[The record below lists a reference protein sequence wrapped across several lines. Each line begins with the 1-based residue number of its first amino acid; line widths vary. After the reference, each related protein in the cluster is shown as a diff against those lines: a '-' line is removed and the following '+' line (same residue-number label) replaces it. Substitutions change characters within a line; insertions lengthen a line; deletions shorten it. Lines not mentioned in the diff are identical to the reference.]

1 VAAKLHQHH
10 HIVFPLQASMEPL
23 SPQDSSDLSHE
34 KPKGPEWMSERP
46 RKALEQLYKWTRFIG
61 ISGSIMGAFILLNGI
76 ALFAN
81 PQVAEEALSGL
92 LPGVNMRSVAMVY
105 ILLGVLY
112 FLPMRHLLRFSRQIE
127 SYFKREDAASAV
139 EALISI
145 STFFRFI
152 GLVVLFFVGLYV
164 LGLMASLVGMA

>member
-1 VAAKLHQHH
+1 
-10 HIVFPLQASMEPL
+10 MEPL
-23 SPQDSSDLSHE
+23 SPQDSPDRSIE

-61 ISGSIMGAFILLNGI
+61 ISGSIMGAFILLNGL

-81 PQVAEEALSGL
+81 PQVAEQALSDM
-92 LPGVNMRSVAMVY
+92 LPGINMRSLALVY
-105 ILLGVLY
+105 IVLGLLY
-112 FLPMRHLLRFSRQIE
+112 FLPMRYLLRFSRQIE

-139 EALISI
+139 EALVSI

-152 GLVVLFFVGLYV
+152 GVVVLFLVGLYV
-164 LGLMASLVGMA
+164 LGLMASLVGLA